1 MTHAGMAASQSEPG
15 SGAEAAPKLVSIDTV
30 VARINEVSTLPHIAL
45 KVMEVA
51 NDPSAG
57 AADLRVIVESDPA
70 LSSRLLKCVNSAAY
84 GLRNR
89 VTSLQRAIGYLGFK
103 QVRNLA
109 VTASV
114 SDTFKK
120 DASYGTYSRPGLW
133 KHMVSVAVCS
143 RLIATRRKLSSFE
156 EAFLAGLLHD
166 IGIVLE
172 DQYCQPQFADA
183 MQQVAK
189 GRTLPQVET
198 QLLGFDHCRLGARIA
213 ESWKFP
219 SVAIDAIRYHHMP
232 QNYRGD
238 DGEILAC
245 VDLANLVCTLKGVTS
260 VGQNLLRPSR
270 WSLDKLGV
278 DKAFLKVLAEDLDHE
293 LELSKQLFSL

>member
-1 MTHAGMAASQSEPG
+1 MTHTGTAASG
-15 SGAEAAPKLVSIDTV
+15 SDSSSNQDTAVKHIPIETV
-30 VARINEVSTLPHIAL
+30 VNRINEVSTLPHIAL

-51 NDPSAG
+51 NNPDAG

-114 SDTFKK
+114 SDTFKQ
-120 DASYGTYSRPGLW
+120 STTYGKYTRSGLW
-133 KHMVSVAVCS
+133 KHMVSVAVCA
-143 RLIATRRKLSSFE
+143 RLIATRRKLSFFE

-166 IGIVLE
+166 FGIVLE
-172 DQYCQPQFADA
+172 DQYCQPQFAEV
-183 MQQVAK
+183 MQKVSQE
-189 GRTLPQVET
+189 RTLPQVEMMV
-198 QLLGFDHCRLGARIA
+198 LGFDHCRLGARVA
-213 ESWKFP
+213 EGWKFP
-219 SVAIDAIRYHHMP
+219 IEAIDTIRFHHMP

-238 DGEILAC
+238 HGKILAC
-245 VDLANLVCTLKGVTS
+245 VDLANLICTLKGVS
-260 VGQNLLRPSR
+260 SAGLNLLRPSR
-270 WSLDKLGV
+270 WSLDQLGV
-278 DKAFLKVLAEDLDHE
+278 DREFLKVLAVDLDHE
-293 LELSKQLFSL
+293 LELNKQLFSL